1 MNFSDLLSIDTPG
14 GCEMVS
20 GATACLLIIGDGA
33 AALAAQL
40 AAAGNL
46 TRASGAARVL
56 FGRPV
61 RTLPYPILVN
71 SLMTERNTRLDQLSV
86 FGWIE
91 DNAILEPR
99 AEIFGLTP
107 LGDDPVLFIRDIDLD
122 RPPECF
128 TMPKPGPQGAW
139 SRVAG
144 VIIARADYAGV
155 PAGVPVT
162 LSPTEGALNAL
173 EVVLPA
179 SAQAFVASLR
189 GEAAAA
195 VTGRELRQIL
205 RARRRGADPALMMV
219 CDGWRVLARAARFIL
234 ANPKPD
240 PAAPVLQQF
249 RLDALR
255 KW

>member
-1 MNFSDLLSIDTPG
+1 MNFSDLLFIDTPND
-14 GCEMVS
+14 CEIVS
-20 GATACLLIIGDGA
+20 GATACLLVIGDGA

-46 TRASGAARVL
+46 TRASGAARVM
-56 FGRPV
+56 FGLPV
-61 RTLPYPILVN
+61 LTLPYPILVN
-71 SLMTERNTRLDQLSV
+71 SLMTERNTRLDQLSL

-107 LGDDPVLFIRDIDLD
+107 LGEDPVLFIRDIDLD

-128 TMPKPGPQGAW
+128 IMSKPGAQGAW
-139 SRVAG
+139 SRIAG

-155 PAGVPVT
+155 PVT
-162 LSPTEGALNAL
+162 LLATEGALNAL

-189 GEAAAA
+189 GEAATA

-205 RARRRGADPALMMV
+205 RARRRGSDPALMMV

-234 ANPKPD
+234 ANPKSD